1 MAPRTTLVERA
12 IDALRLLS
20 VGDVAAREHVRTVR
34 STVAIASD
42 DDLLRFLRLL
52 DTFDVDVPRVDRDLT
67 QVQGATDPVGRRV
80 ALARLRR
87 DLEPRR
93 DRILAHLAAPP
104 GDLEFVVDLRASL
117 LTLLEK
123 RPDAAD
129 LAPLDDDLRAFLAA
143 RVDLG
148 LLELRRLTWKDS
160 AALLERLARS
170 EAVHAVRGWFDLKDR
185 LDDDRRVYAFF
196 HPALP
201 SMPVVFTEVALTD
214 ELPASIRGIL
224 NPNAPRVDA
233 QQARTATFYSISN
246 TERGLSGIPFGNA
259 LIKHAVEQLRAE
271 LPRLRTFATL
281 SPLPGLADWVRSLGE
296 RVDPEVR
303 AALATP
309 AWHRKSDV
317 AARLREPLLR
327 LAARYLMAAKRGDGA
342 PRDAVERFHLGNG
355 ATIERID
362 WLGDPTSRGIEQSF
376 GIMVNYR
383 YGLDRYA
390 SNQLAYAADH
400 AIDASSAVRL
410 LAASDPTVLD
420 DPVPIVSRHHA
431 LLAAFNGLAAR
442 ARRLVPFRR
451 ELSGSLSEPG
461 AKLT

>member
-1 MAPRTTLVERA
+1 MAPKTTPVGRA

-20 VGDVAAREHVRTVR
+20 VGDVAARDHVRTVR
-34 STVAIASD
+34 STVAVAND
-42 DDLLRFLRLL
+42 DELLRLLRLL
-52 DTFDVDVPRVDRDLT
+52 DAIDVDASRVERDLG
-67 QVQGATDPVGRRV
+67 QVGAAGDPVERRV

-93 DRILAHLAAPP
+93 DRVLAHLAAPP
-104 GDLEFVVDLRASL
+104 GDLQFVVDLRAAL
-117 LTLLEK
+117 LTFLEK
-123 RPDAAD
+123 RADAAD
-129 LAPLDDDLRAFLAA
+129 LAPLDEDLRVFLAS

-201 SMPVVFTEVALTD
+201 STPVVFTEVALTD

-224 NPNAPRVDA
+224 NPLAPRVDTS
-233 QQARTATFYSISN
+233 QARTATFYSISN

-259 LIKHAVEQLRAE
+259 LIKHAVEELRAE
-271 LPRLRTFATL
+271 RPRLRTFATL
-281 SPLPGLADWVRSLGE
+281 SPLPGFAGWVRELGE
-296 RVDPEVR
+296 RVDADVR

-309 AWHRKSDV
+309 AWHRKPLP
-317 AARLREPLLR
+317 AAALREPLLR
-327 LAARYLMAAKRGDGA
+327 LAARYLLAAKRGGGA

-355 ATIERID
+355 ATIERLD
-362 WLGDPTSRGIEQSF
+362 WLADPTARGIEQSF

-400 AIDASSAVRL
+400 AIDAASTVRA

-420 DPVPIVSRHHA
+420 DPVPIVSRRHA
-431 LLAAFNGLAAR
+431 LQSVFSSFAAR
-442 ARRLVPFRR
+442 AKRLLGRAP
-451 ELSGSLSEPG
+451 
-461 AKLT
+461 ATT

>member
-34 STVAIASD
+34 STVAIAGD
-42 DDLLRFLRLL
+42 DELLRFLRLL
-52 DTFDVDVPRVDRDLT
+52 DAFDVDAARVDRDLA
-67 QVQGATDPVGRRV
+67 QVGATGDPVERRV

-104 GDLEFVVDLRASL
+104 GDLQFVVDLRASL

-129 LAPLDDDLRAFLAA
+129 LGPLDDDIRAFLAA

-185 LDDDRRVYAFF
+185 LDEDRRVYAFF

-201 SMPVVFTEVALTD
+201 AMPVVFTEVALTD

-233 QQARTATFYSISN
+233 GEARAATFYSISN

-259 LIKHAVEQLRAE
+259 LIKHAVEELRAE

-281 SPLPGLADWVRSLGE
+281 SPLPGLAEWVRSLGD
-296 RVDPEVR
+296 RVDAEVR

-309 AWHRKSDV
+309 AWHRKP
-317 AARLREPLLR
+317 AAAASLREPLLR
-327 LAARYLMAAKRGDGA
+327 LAARYLLAAKRGDGA

-362 WLGDPTSRGIEQSF
+362 WLADPTPRGIEQSL

-390 SNQLAYAADH
+390 ANQLAYAAH
-400 AIDASSAVRL
+400 HTIDAVSLVRA
-410 LAASDPTVLD
+410 LAAADPTELE
-420 DPVPIVSRHHA
+420 DPVPTVSRRHA
-431 LLAAFNGLAAR
+431 VLSTFGTLAAR
-442 ARRLVPFRR
+442 AKRLFARAP
-451 ELSGSLSEPG
+451 
-461 AKLT
+461 AQA